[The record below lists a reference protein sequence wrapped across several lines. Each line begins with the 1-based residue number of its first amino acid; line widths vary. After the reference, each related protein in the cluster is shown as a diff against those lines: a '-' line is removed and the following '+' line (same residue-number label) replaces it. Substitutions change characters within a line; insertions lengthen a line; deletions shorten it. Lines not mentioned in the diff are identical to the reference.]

1 MKRIAILIVVIAAV
15 AVLAAPMAG
24 AKPVKAGPAVES
36 DAAVPASV
44 ETGWPGILAGAAVAV
59 VAVGGG
65 APARRPLAARGGRP
79 GYGEPGAVSVRL
91 TGGRARPRSRRSHHQ
106 RPPERAAAWMTVKPA
121 RTPPKSLQNASG

>member
-15 AVLAAPMAG
+15 AALAAPMAG

-44 ETGWPGILAGAAVAV
+44 ETGWSGILAGAAVAV

-65 APARRPLAARGGRP
+65 ALLAVRWRREAAGQVTESPALSP
-79 GYGEPGAVSVRL
+79 SV
-91 TGGRARPRSRRSHHQ
+91 
-106 RPPERAAAWMTVKPA
+106 
-121 RTPPKSLQNASG
+121 